1 MSDDPDWP
9 HHSNKEWRQTLEIAR
24 AAGWSFKKYS
34 SHGFGII
41 QCPEGICRQSI
52 MSTASGT
59 ESVARSTRRR
69 IQRCVHRPDLVERT
83 EAVRRHLEKAAL
95 LLEGAERLLDLAD
108 AEKVLEMLGD
118 AENAV
123 GLLEEVDQHLR
134 EAQRL
139 RLHESFDSEVER
151 ISQLETDARMILGD
165 PPPNVAQLLD
175 DAATPLRDAK
185 MGLRDVPAGH
195 ADHTSLDEELHRLQA
210 WREHLRS
217 RTP

>member
-1 MSDDPDWP
+1 M
-9 HHSNKEWRQTLEIAR
+9 IAR
-24 AAGWSFKKYS
+24 TAGWSFTKYS

-59 ESVARSTRRR
+59 ESVARSTRRK
-69 IQRCVHRPDLVERT
+69 IERCAHRPDLVEVT
-83 EAVRRHLEKAAL
+83 EQVRRHLGKAAR
-95 LLEGAERLLDLAD
+95 LLEGAERLLDLAE
-108 AEKVLEMLGD
+108 AEKVLKMLGD

-123 GLLEEVDQHLR
+123 ELLEEVNQHLR

-151 ISQLETDARMILGD
+151 ITQLEDDARKILGD
-165 PPPNVAQLLD
+165 PTPPVAQLLD
-175 DAATPLRDAK
+175 DAADPLRAAK
-185 MGLRDVPAGH
+185 LRLRDVPAAH
-195 ADHTSLDEELHRLQA
+195 ADHTSLDKELQRLQA
-210 WREHLRS
+210 WREQLRS